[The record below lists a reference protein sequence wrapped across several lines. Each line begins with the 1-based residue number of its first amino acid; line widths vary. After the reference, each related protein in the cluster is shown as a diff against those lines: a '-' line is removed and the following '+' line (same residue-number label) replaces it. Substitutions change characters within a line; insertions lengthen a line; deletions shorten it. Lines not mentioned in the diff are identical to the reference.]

1 MLKSELVRLRY
12 IHHVFNEIY
21 EHQSA
26 MVNALEAMLEDLDGG
41 MQKRSIYHR

>member
-1 MLKSELVRLRY
+1 MLKSELVRLWY

-26 MVNALEAMLEDLDGG
+26 MVNALEAMLKDLDGG
-41 MQKRSIYHR
+41 MQKRSIYRR